1 MADTAD
7 ERDADQRR
15 AEQRGAEPRP
25 AEERAADQEGAEPGR
40 AEKRGADERSGHVTA
55 TEAGATTEQRYTA
68 QRDREASRSLLRNLI
83 WLVGL
88 GALVIGLL
96 LAVPG
101 LRDVGHTVSN
111 MSLSWLIAGVALEIL
126 SCAGYILCFLQV
138 FDRAPVRLG
147 ARVALTELAFNSAV
161 SLGGVGSVA
170 VGAWLLVE
178 RGGDPKQV
186 AERSGVLFLLT
197 TAINVLTLIAA
208 GFLLWIGVL
217 PGNRNPWL
225 SLFPAAFC
233 TVAFLVVLAI
243 PRYSERLAARRR
255 PGKLRTLLEETAITI
270 RLTEQ
275 VLFAW
280 DWRIIGAIAYLW
292 CDIAVLGVCFAA
304 AGAVPPIAVLVLA
317 YQIGYLSNVIPV
329 PGGIGVLDGS
339 LVGMFALYGGTA
351 ASLATA
357 ATVVYHAI
365 SLWVPALWGTIAFLI
380 LQRSRDR
387 PITLRPPRSER
398 RALKR
403 RRKQAAGGD

>member
-7 ERDADQRR
+7 DRDAEERGGGER
-15 AEQRGAEPRP
+15 ATADTGRGAPRRGAETVAVDEPHDD
-25 AEERAADQEGAEPGR
+25 AESLLP
-40 AEKRGADERSGHVTA
+40 DERYAH
-55 TEAGATTEQRYTA
+55 E
-68 QRDREASRSLLRNLI
+68 RDREANRSLWRNLI

-88 GALVIGLL
+88 IALAVGLL

-101 LRDVGHTVSN
+101 LRDVGHRVAN
-111 MSLSWLIAGVALEIL
+111 MNPWWLVAGIVLEVL
-126 SCAGYILCFLQV
+126 SCAGYILAFLQV
-138 FDRAPVRLG
+138 FDRSPIKLG

-178 RGGDPKQV
+178 RGGDPKTV

-233 TVAFLVVLAI
+233 AAAFLAVLAI

-255 PGKLRTLLEETAITI
+255 PGKLRTLLQETAITI

-292 CDIAVLGVCFAA
+292 CDIAVLAVCFAA
-304 AGAVPPIAVLVLA
+304 AGHVPPLAVVVLA

-365 SLWVPALWGTIAFLI
+365 SLWIPALWGTAAFLI
-380 LQRSRDR
+380 LQRSRNR
-387 PITLRPPRSER
+387 PLALRPPRAER
-398 RALKR
+398 RRLRRER
-403 RRKQAAGGD
+403 RRQTAGGD